1 MAEADPKLRPYATER
16 QWEVMEAVAETGS
29 LRAAARKLGIQY
41 SAVNRQHAAV
51 IKKAAVNG
59 YAPDH
64 DLIYPV
70 APGQRLRGASTLI
83 DRRTGES
90 VMQWIKTSA
99 DDEKR
104 EIFFREAVEAM
115 KDDLPRYSAIKG
127 PKQSAAHL
135 CACFPIGDHH
145 TGMLAWDKEAGA
157 DWDLKLAEKTLCGA
171 IDNLIEATPHCDE
184 ALVASLGDFLHYD
197 GYKPVTPTSGHM
209 VDADSRYPKMVRVAV
224 RSIRYTIDAAL
235 RRHRKVRVIFAPGNH
250 DLSLSIFMMEL
261 LANVYEKE
269 KRVTVDTSPRHF
281 HYFSFG
287 KNLIGIHHGHGAKPR
302 DLPLIMA
309 TDQPQAWGAAQY
321 RYLWTGHV
329 HHDQVKD
336 FHGVRWESFR
346 VLPPADAYAAN
357 LGYRSQRDMKA
368 IVLHRDYGETGRY
381 TVNPAMLE
389 AA

>member
-1 MAEADPKLRPYATER
+1 MAEADAGLKPYATER
-16 QWEVMEAVAETGS
+16 QWEILQAIASEGS
-29 LRAAARKLGIQY
+29 DRGAARKLKVAASTIHR
-41 SAVNRQHAAV
+41 ARAAV
-51 IKKAAVNG
+51 EARAAQHG

-64 DLIYPV
+64 DQLYTTP
-70 APGQRLRGASTLI
+70 PGQRIKGVSSLV
-83 DRRTGES
+83 DRRTGET
-90 VMQWIKTSA
+90 VLQWFKTTA

-104 EIFFREAVEAM
+104 EIIFRESIAAL
-115 KDDLPRYSAIKG
+115 KDELPRYSPIAG
-127 PKQSAAHL
+127 PKQTASHL

-145 TGMLAWDKEAGA
+145 TGMLAWDKEAGE
-157 DWDLKLAEKTLCGA
+157 DWDLSLAERTLCGA
-171 IDNLIEATPHCDE
+171 IDHLIESTPPCDE

-209 VDADSRYPKMVRVAV
+209 VDADSRYPKMVQVAV

-309 TDQPQAWGAAQY
+309 VDQPEAWGKAQY

-336 FHGVRWESFR
+336 FQGCRWESFR

-368 IVLHRDYGETGRY
+368 IVLHRDYGEIARHI
-381 TVNPAMLE
+381 VNPAMLE
-389 AA
+389 VA